1 MSHNE
6 NQTAKPQSA
15 IDALQQGELIC
26 YPTEAI
32 FGLGCDP
39 DSESAVHKLLALK
52 ERPIEKGLILIAD
65 NFAQCLIYVDD
76 AKIPMDKRAEIFSA
90 WPGPVTWVLPAKS
103 TTPKW
108 LTGAH
113 SSIAVRV
120 TDHPVVKQLCKTFGK
135 PLVSTSANFSGEE
148 PAMTI
153 DEAKAMF
160 NERVGFYQEG
170 ELGGRTA
177 PSQIRDA
184 MTGKVFR
191 S

>member
-1 MSHNE
+1 MNHNE
-6 NQTAKPQSA
+6 NQTTKPQTA
-15 IDALQQGELIC
+15 IEALRQGELIC

-65 NFAQCLIYVDD
+65 NFAQCLDYVDD

-108 LTGAH
+108 LTGEH
-113 SSIAVRV
+113 TSIAVRV
-120 TDHPVVKQLCKTFGK
+120 TDHPVVKQLCKSFGK

-153 DEAKAMF
+153 AQAQSMF
-160 NERVGFYQEG
+160 GDRVGYYQEG
-170 ELGGRTA
+170 ELGGRNT

-184 MTGKVFR
+184 MTGQVFR
-191 S
+191 N